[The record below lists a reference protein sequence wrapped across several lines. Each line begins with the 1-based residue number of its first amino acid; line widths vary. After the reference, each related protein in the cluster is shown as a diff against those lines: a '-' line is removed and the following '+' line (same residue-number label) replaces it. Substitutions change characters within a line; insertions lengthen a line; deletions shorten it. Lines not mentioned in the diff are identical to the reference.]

1 MFTADESQPRPVS
14 SHYLSWFGLLAATT
28 TTALAIWLQTSSPID
43 PFPSYT
49 VARVEISPP
58 HEKDPLRSAEHIL
71 QDLYAPE
78 DGFALD
84 HGDDDWIWSLGNGEL
99 RQVNMKTM
107 TSKKFAQT
115 GEPHELCGALFM
127 EEHCGRPLGLFKLP
141 LEDQARYQQYVPD
154 SVKEQKPLF
163 LVADAYKGL
172 LLVLSGGEVVT
183 LLTSVQHKPIYFA
196 NAIARAQNG
205 TIYMSDTS
213 SRFRRNQVLLECL
226 EAQPTGRIIAWDPD
240 TGMSRVVV
248 DKLPFPNGIALQN
261 NDKHLL
267 ISLTTRHQIA
277 KLDLTDASARP
288 QLFAAL
294 PGLPDNI
301 HVSYV
306 KEWER
311 SVLWVGLGSK
321 SSIITKILNSAPNL
335 RKLLASFPPKHLLKF
350 FKRYGIM
357 LAIDA
362 ETGQTLYSYQDPD
375 GRTPYIAGIHF
386 DEKYGYIGSWKNH
399 FLAKIPREELFS
411 VNLDV

>member
-1 MFTADESQPRPVS
+1 MFTADESQRPVR

-196 NAIARAQNG
+196 NA
-205 TIYMSDTS
+205 
-213 SRFRRNQVLLECL
+213 
-226 EAQPTGRIIAWDPD
+226 
-240 TGMSRVVV
+240 
-248 DKLPFPNGIALQN
+248 
-261 NDKHLL
+261 
-267 ISLTTRHQIA
+267 
-277 KLDLTDASARP
+277 